1 MSRHHKF
8 ANAESDTEPDNRTD
22 TRADTS
28 TDTESNTKPDSGAN
42 GYTNT
47 CTHASVPLRE
57 WSASE
62 RHIMRRA

>member
-28 TDTESNTKPDSGAN
+28 TDTESNTEPDTSADGCPI
-42 GYTNT
+42 T

-62 RHIMRRA
+62 RHIVRCA